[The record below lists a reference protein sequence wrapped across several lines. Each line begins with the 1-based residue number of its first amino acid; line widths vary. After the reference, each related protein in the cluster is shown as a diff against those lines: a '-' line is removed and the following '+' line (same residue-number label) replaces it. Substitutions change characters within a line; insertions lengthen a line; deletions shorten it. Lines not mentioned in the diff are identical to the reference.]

1 MKCHLQ
7 PPFIK
12 VRKILDTT
20 WNYLEYI
27 YVLGKH
33 FARLDG
39 NLDNLNDTTKYFYHT
54 DHLGSTV
61 AVTDIAGNTVWDGE
75 YTPFGKQVGQTG
87 DLKRAAKFT
96 GKDLDEDIGLYYFN
110 ARWYDSETGRFVEED
125 SIPID
130 PNNPITLNRYTYCSN
145 NPINRIDPSGHMDY
159 ATQSDDLLR
168 GIVDGVGDQLKGLK
182 EAPKAIMIIADGIIR
197 GDITLKQLA
206 EAGLESVIG
215 DYKYILEN
223 ASVFNPFQKNSDK
236 EVYEMG
242 KHLSGI
248 AVDVTMA
255 ATGTGAAKLFT
266 ALSKTKSGAKIVKAL
281 KTLKTAMKDEGGYI
295 NPSAFTK
302 KVAGNSD
309 DLVDQRLMRLDL
321 KGTPKTGTV
330 YDNIKITQPVYE
342 GTQIPK
348 SFEITTA
355 NGQKMWVHPNATEHM
370 FEYVTRNLNHSRNIN
385 SQQMLSSFESALNQA
400 VKNGVQF
407 DKMIKVGNWEFK
419 FAAPRGEGLLP
430 VVKHAQ
436 YIP

>member
-1 MKCHLQ
+1 MLYEEEN
-7 PPFIK
+7 
-12 VRKILDTT
+12 R
-20 WNYLEYI
+20 NYLEYI

-61 AVTDIAGNTVWDGE
+61 AVTDIAGNTIWDGE

-87 DLKRAAKFT
+87 VLKRAAKFT
-96 GKDLDEDIGLYYFN
+96 GKELDEDIGLYYFN

-321 KGTPKTGTV
+321 EGTRKTTPKTTLD
-330 YDNIKITQPVYE
+330 YLKDIE
-342 GTQIPK
+342 
-348 SFEITTA
+348 
-355 NGQKMWVHPNATEHM
+355 
-370 FEYVTRNLNHSRNIN
+370 
-385 SQQMLSSFESALNQA
+385 
-400 VKNGVQF
+400 VKNGNYYASKATIDEIGKIEAKGVDFSKLDSKVMSLRASTEGGMSRVIKYSDGNGIKFIIHEVTDAKGNIIHRDF
-407 DKMIKVGNWEFK
+407 DAVRIESGQLINKK
-419 FAAPRGEGLLP
+419 
-430 VVKHAQ
+430 
-436 YIP
+436 